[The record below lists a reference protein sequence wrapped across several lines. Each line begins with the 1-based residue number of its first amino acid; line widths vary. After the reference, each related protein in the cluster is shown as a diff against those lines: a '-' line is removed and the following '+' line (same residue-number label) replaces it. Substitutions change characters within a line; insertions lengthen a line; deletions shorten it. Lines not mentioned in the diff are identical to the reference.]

1 MKIFDK
7 KEQIKILKIILI
19 MIWMITIFV
28 FSGQQGTE
36 SGDTSR
42 KFTIMIIRILTGKSL
57 DLNSPFVEGI
67 QLFIRKF
74 AHFTIYAIGGFLIM
88 NYEYTTDKTFKKKM
102 LHSICFGGGYAFT
115 DELHQFFVPGRSG
128 NVLDVGIDTMGVIT
142 GIFMYLV
149 IRKFIYKIKNK
160 HNTEV
165 I

>member
-1 MKIFDK
+1 MKKFDK
-7 KEQIKILKIILI
+7 KEQIEIFKILLIIV
-19 MIWMITIFV
+19 WMVTIFV

-42 KFTIMIIRILTGKSL
+42 KFTVAIIKFITGKSL
-57 DLNSPFVEGI
+57 ELDDPFIESV
-67 QLFIRKF
+67 QLFIRKI

-88 NYEYTTDKTFKKKM
+88 NYEYTADKTFKKKM

-128 NVLDVGIDTMGVIT
+128 NFLDIGIDTLGVIT
-142 GIFMYLV
+142 GVLMYV
-149 IRKFIYKIKNK
+149 AIRKVIEKILNK
-160 HNTEV
+160 QKTEV